1 MEHRLNHPFTQ
12 QQVSGL
18 KLGDIVYVNGKITYS
33 AGLPTFQRLVKYVE
47 INKDLPVDLH
57 NGALFNLG
65 SNSRRVNG
73 KDKVIYVNPTTSAR
87 FNPYKPVLIRK
98 LNLKLIGGK
107 GGLGPESVA
116 AMKEVGCVYLSFIG
130 GGAPI
135 FSRALKG
142 EPLIHWTD
150 LVPHYRLTTIK
161 VNELGPLVVAIDA
174 HGNSIYEQSRVNL
187 RLKFPEIIKDFEPI
201 RG

>member
-1 MEHRLNHPFTQ
+1 MEHRLNHPFTK
-12 QQVSGL
+12 QQVREL
-18 KLGDIVYVNGKITYS
+18 ELGDIVYVNGKITFS
-33 AGLPTFQRLVKYVE
+33 AGLPTFQRLVKYLE
-47 INKDLPVDLH
+47 LNEDLPVDLQ
-57 NGALFNLG
+57 NAALFNLG
-65 SNSRRVNG
+65 SHSRQVNG
-73 KDKVIYVNPTTSAR
+73 KDEIIYVNPTTSAR
-87 FNPYKPVLIRK
+87 FNPYKPGLIRS

-135 FSRALKG
+135 FSRAMQS
-142 EPLIHWTD
+142 EPTIHWTD

-161 VNELGPLVVAIDA
+161 VDELGPLVVAIDA

-187 RLKFPEIIKDFEPI
+187 RRKFPEIIKAFE
-201 RG
+201 RTGE